1 MIRRF
6 LSLMLIAALALAL
19 CGAAYATAI
28 DESLF
33 DNAPERTPAPTAA
46 LVNAKE
52 SKLTDDGML
61 RVWLRSLGAPERLT
75 LTIAGPYTIE
85 HDSGFRFERDAQ
97 VVLAVSNGEIY
108 MSVSGLTMRMG
119 SSVTFTRQATQQRVN
134 GLYIEESRVPENLF
148 AGDLTVS
155 VENEKLRAVLSIDV
169 ESYLLGVVAYEM
181 SDSWP
186 LEALKAQA
194 VASRTYALKRKAG
207 AAKTDRDYDLV
218 DTTADQVYKG
228 ENLDYV
234 NVEAAVEATRGVVLT
249 EKDDYITA
257 FYTASNGGE
266 VALPSDVGVGS
277 DSACFERKADPY
289 DLANP
294 NSLVGAISFASDVS
308 DCEALKNMLQEA
320 LTAWAQENKRE
331 AESLQVDRILSIE
344 PAEPEP
350 AESSMYRK
358 LRFTLSVTGES
369 EGYAP
374 TDTDIGAPVPATGSA
389 DADAALR
396 AIDYIRRLENGS
408 AYQMQNGRF
417 VLPDSVTVDL
427 SVYDQIK
434 KNLNIGLNGTD
445 IELVSVKAEDER
457 FTIEMRRY
465 GHGAGMSQRGAQR
478 MAGVEG
484 FAFDAIL
491 SFYYPGA
498 DIARIKLNI
507 PELTALESLGASVGF
522 ERPQPT
528 PTPTPAPLRA
538 LNKGEYYA
546 VVALGDA
553 ASALNVRESPGT
565 QYAIVNTLPEGR
577 RVIVLTEADA
587 NGWVEITAGDCDG
600 YVKLE
605 YLKAE

>member
-1 MIRRF
+1 
-6 LSLMLIAALALAL
+6 
-19 CGAAYATAI
+19 
-28 DESLF
+28 
-33 DNAPERTPAPTAA
+33 
-46 LVNAKE
+46 
-52 SKLTDDGML
+52 
-61 RVWLRSLGAPERLT
+61 
-75 LTIAGPYTIE
+75 
-85 HDSGFRFERDAQ
+85 
-97 VVLAVSNGEIY
+97 
-108 MSVSGLTMRMG
+108 
-119 SSVTFTRQATQQRVN
+119 
-134 GLYIEESRVPENLF
+134 
-148 AGDLTVS
+148 
-155 VENEKLRAVLSIDV
+155 
-169 ESYLLGVVAYEM
+169 
-181 SDSWP
+181 
-186 LEALKAQA
+186 
-194 VASRTYALKRKAG
+194 
-207 AAKTDRDYDLV
+207 
-218 DTTADQVYKG
+218 
-228 ENLDYV
+228 
-234 NVEAAVEATRGVVLT
+234 
-249 EKDDYITA
+249 
-257 FYTASNGGE
+257 
-266 VALPSDVGVGS
+266 
-277 DSACFERKADPY
+277 
-289 DLANP
+289 
-294 NSLVGAISFASDVS
+294 
-308 DCEALKNMLQEA
+308 
-320 LTAWAQENKRE
+320 
-331 AESLQVDRILSIE
+331 
-344 PAEPEP
+344 
-350 AESSMYRK
+350 
-358 LRFTLSVTGES
+358 
-369 EGYAP
+369 
-374 TDTDIGAPVPATGSA
+374 
-389 DADAALR
+389 
-396 AIDYIRRLENGS
+396 
-408 AYQMQNGRF
+408 MQNGRF